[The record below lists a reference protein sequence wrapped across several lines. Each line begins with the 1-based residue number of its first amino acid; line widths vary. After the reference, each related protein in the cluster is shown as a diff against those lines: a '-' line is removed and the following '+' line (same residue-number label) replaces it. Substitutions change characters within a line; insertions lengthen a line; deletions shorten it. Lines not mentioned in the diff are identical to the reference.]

1 VRRLAPTAEDT
12 VDLRAAYSVPAGRH
26 VRVNFAASVDGATAV
41 DGKSRGLS
49 SDADRELFQLLRAL
63 SDVVLVG
70 AGTAREENYGGA
82 KGDNDRVPPIAVV
95 SRSLHIDPES
105 RLFTDTRVRPI
116 VITCAD
122 APAERLVVL
131 NEIADIIVA
140 GDDAVDISR
149 ALDELAGRGLERVI
163 CEGGPHLFGWLA
175 AAKAYDELCVS
186 IAPLVTGG
194 DAQRMIAGVE
204 SELVDPLRLVHV
216 LEEDGHLFLRYST
229 A

>member
-82 KGDNDRVPPIAVV
+82 KGDNDRVAPIAVV